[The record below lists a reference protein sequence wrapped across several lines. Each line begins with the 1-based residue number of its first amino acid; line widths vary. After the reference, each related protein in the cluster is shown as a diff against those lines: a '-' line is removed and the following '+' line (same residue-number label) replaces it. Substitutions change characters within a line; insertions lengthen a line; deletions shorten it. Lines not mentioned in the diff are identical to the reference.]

1 MLPDTYNWAVKS
13 EKASKND
20 KKAKRL
26 SESSWQKAF
35 ALSIMGEMVQIQ
47 VRGFEGPIDLLL
59 ELIDSQELDIT
70 ALSLAEVTDQYWQ
83 ELENTGDLDADAIS
97 DFISVGSKLMYIKSN
112 ALLPSAEPPPG
123 DLDERIEETVADL
136 TAALE
141 EHRRFRDAVDLFR
154 QLEEEGRRTFA
165 RAAPPK
171 NVPMPPGL
179 EGVTLDNLLS
189 AVKDALADK
198 PAESDEET
206 VIHVEPV
213 TVSEKSEEIS
223 AKLSR
228 KSGRLPF
235 RPLLKACAT
244 RTEIV
249 VLFMAVLELIKGGG
263 MWAEQEEA
271 FGEIQL
277 IDTAAEAEA
286 AAEPASS

>member
-1 MLPDTYNWAVKS
+1 VKQ
-13 EKASKND
+13 EKATKND

-26 SESSWQKAF
+26 SKSSWQKAF

-47 VRGFEGPIDLLL
+47 VHGFEGPIDLLL

-70 ALSLAEVTDQYWQ
+70 ALSLAEVTAQYWQ
-83 ELENTGDLDADAIS
+83 ELEDAGDLDPETLS

-123 DLDERIEETVADL
+123 DLDDRIEETAADL

-165 RAAPPK
+165 RTAPPR

-189 AVKDALADK
+189 AVKDALASR
-198 PAESDEET
+198 PAESEEET

-213 TVSEKSEEIS
+213 TVSEKIDEIS

-228 KSGRLPF
+228 RSGRLPF
-235 RPLLKACAT
+235 RPLLKACQT

-263 MWAEQEEA
+263 MWAEQEKA
-271 FGEIQL
+271 FGEIEL
-277 IDTAAEAEA
+277 IDTKAEAEA
-286 AAEPASS
+286 AAEPANS